1 MSPSNRWLVLAI
13 VSSALFLIV
22 IDMTV
27 LYTALPTLTHE
38 LRATATE
45 KLWIINAYPLVV
57 AGLLPGVGTL
67 GDRLGH
73 KRMFLA
79 GLVVFGL
86 ASLGAAFSQ
95 APAWLIAARAL
106 LAVGAA
112 MMMPATLSLI
122 RLTFMDEKE
131 RAFAIGVWAAVAS
144 GGAAFGP
151 VVGGALLEHF
161 WWGSVFLINVPVVLV
176 ALLAGATLLPNRPG
190 NSDHPW
196 DLIGS
201 IQVMIGLVGLT
212 YAIKEIA
219 KRDPSWP
226 TAALTFTVGLITIVV
241 FVRRQLA
248 SRTPLIDFSLFT
260 NARFSAG
267 VATAMVASAAL
278 IGVELVFSQ
287 RLQLVLGL
295 SPLQAGLIILP
306 IPLAAFVA
314 GPLTGLAL
322 PRIGATRVLWSS
334 LFLAGAMLVAYL
346 LRLPWR
352 NLAVAHRAV
361 ADGLRLRR
369 GNDGGVQRHHAVG
382 AGGTR
387 RHGGFDRGGLVRAWR
402 RARHCLSRLADVR
415 ALHLCPGVA
424 AGHCGAG
431 GRQPGRGFA
440 DRREIGA
447 GRSRCADGTCRY
459 GLRSG
464 LFRRHRG
471 RGNAAGRRQ
480 PGHLAADCGGVRDGT
495 FSSPFGRRGLPQ
507 FTTRLASGRSSE
519 KAGMAMSNCSPR
531 ALRIV

>member
-73 KRMFLA
+73 KRMFMA

-86 ASLGAAFSQ
+86 ASLGAAFSPT
-95 APAWLIAARAL
+95 PAWLIAARAL

-122 RLTFMDEKE
+122 RLTFTDEKE

-176 ALLAGATLLPNRPG
+176 ALLAGATLLPSRPG
-190 NSDHPW
+190 NGDHPW
-196 DLIGS
+196 DLVGS
-201 IQVMIGLVGLT
+201 VQVMIGLVGLT

-219 KRDPSWP
+219 KRDPSWL
-226 TAALTFTVGLITIVV
+226 AAGLAFAVGLVAMIV

-248 SRTPLIDFSLFT
+248 SRSPLIDFSLF
-260 NARFSAG
+260 ADPRFSAG
-267 VATAMVASAAL
+267 VATAVVASAAL

-287 RLQLVLGL
+287 RLQLVLGH

-306 IPLAAFVA
+306 IPLAAFIA
-314 GPLTGLAL
+314 GPVTGLAL
-322 PRIGATRVLWSS
+322 PHVGAVRVLWSS
-334 LFLAGAMLVAYL
+334 LLLAGATLVAYL
-346 LRLPWR
+346 QVYQGETWLWLTA
-352 NLAVAHRAV
+352 LSLM
-361 ADGLRLRR
+361 GF
-369 GNDGGVQRHHAVG
+369 GFG
-382 AGGTR
+382 AAMTAASS
-387 RHGGFDRGGLVRAWR
+387 VIM
-402 RARHCLSRLADVR
+402 LSAPEER
-415 ALHLCPGVA
+415 
-424 AGHCGAG
+424 
-431 GRQPGRGFA
+431 
-440 DRREIGA
+440 
-447 GRSRCADGTCRY
+447 
-459 GLRSG
+459 
-464 LFRRHRG
+464 
-471 RGNAAGRRQ
+471 
-480 PGHLAADCGGVRDGT
+480 
-495 FSSPFGRRGLPQ
+495 
-507 FTTRLASGRSSE
+507 
-519 KAGMAMSNCSPR
+519 AGMAASIEEVSFELGGALGIALLGSLMS
-531 ALRIV
+531 ALYTYALVLPQGAAAQAGDSLDEALLVAEKLAPAEAEALTALAGAAFDHAFVGVIAAAATLLILVSLVIWRRTSMV